1 MKKMKDVI
9 NQRMIWLMGVG
20 WGGKKSPNLEGWRCC
35 ADCWGK
41 GSPGGGTGRHQ
52 SPVCWRMKVWLHCGP
67 QETATQ
73 NETGVMVLM
82 TWNSN
87 VFGGVLFTFFGI
99 FRTLEPIPSRAL
111 IIFFQTNAYKRNCS
125 HDTCL
130 FLPGR
135 WLGTLK
141 IDSLG
146 VEARRR
152 GGLQQGGVLWSAV
165 AWSLP
170 HPSLSFEA
178 KTSSFCEFLWA
189 WLIVAFQMA

>member
-1 MKKMKDVI
+1 M
-9 NQRMIWLMGVG
+9 
-20 WGGKKSPNLEGWRCC
+20 
-35 ADCWGK
+35 
-41 GSPGGGTGRHQ
+41 
-52 SPVCWRMKVWLHCGP
+52 
-67 QETATQ
+67 
-73 NETGVMVLM
+73 
-82 TWNSN
+82 
-87 VFGGVLFTFFGI
+87 FTFFGI

-165 AWSLP
+165 A
-170 HPSLSFEA
+170 
-178 KTSSFCEFLWA
+178 
-189 WLIVAFQMA
+189 